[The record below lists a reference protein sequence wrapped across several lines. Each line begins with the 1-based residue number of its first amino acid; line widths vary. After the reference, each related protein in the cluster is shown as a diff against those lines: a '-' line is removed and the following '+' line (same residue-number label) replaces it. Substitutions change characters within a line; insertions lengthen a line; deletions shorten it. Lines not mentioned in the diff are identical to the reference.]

1 MTIEIKHIEVV
12 LEILSARIS
21 VIEHIL
27 IENGDEDIK
36 NKLTE
41 LFKKE
46 INKAKTNEHGWSNW
60 ENKNPS

>member
-12 LEILSARIS
+12 LEILNARIS
-21 VIEHIL
+21 VLEHIL
-27 IENGDEDIK
+27 VENGDEDIK

-46 INKAKTNEHGWSNW
+46 INKAKTNEHG
-60 ENKNPS
+60 

>member
-12 LEILSARIS
+12 LEILNARIS

-27 IENGDEDIK
+27 VENSGEDVK
-36 NKLTE
+36 QKLTE

-46 INKAKTNEHGWSNW
+46 ITKAKTNEHG
-60 ENKNPS
+60 

>member
-12 LEILSARIS
+12 LEILNARIS

-27 IENGDEDIK
+27 VENSGEDVK
-36 NKLTE
+36 QKLTE

-46 INKAKTNEHGWSNW
+46 ITKAKTNEHGWSNW
-60 ENKNPS
+60 ENKNTS